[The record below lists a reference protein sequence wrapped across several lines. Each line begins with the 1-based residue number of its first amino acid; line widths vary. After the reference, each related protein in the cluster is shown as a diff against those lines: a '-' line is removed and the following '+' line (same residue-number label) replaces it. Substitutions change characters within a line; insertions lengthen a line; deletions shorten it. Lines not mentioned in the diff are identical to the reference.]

1 MKLENLV
8 SLEVKLYGRII
19 ASTRKDAPKLFIADS
34 NGALAKTD
42 CTGIGRNYAEQPYQL
57 AEADYVM

>member
-42 CTGIGRNYAEQPYQL
+42 IPEFEEIMQNNHINLQRLT
-57 AEADYVM
+57 M